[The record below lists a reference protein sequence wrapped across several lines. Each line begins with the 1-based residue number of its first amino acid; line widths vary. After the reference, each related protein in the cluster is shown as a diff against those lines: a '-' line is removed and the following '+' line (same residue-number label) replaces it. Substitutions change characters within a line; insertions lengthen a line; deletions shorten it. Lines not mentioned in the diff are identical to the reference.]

1 MSARGPD
8 LFERATRLIERLF
21 EAPARPKAW
30 REFLGALC
38 RELSTDAVAILYGQ
52 LQPGQPPHLIT
63 HGIDLRRAAKE
74 LPRPLMP
81 PPSLA
86 ELPAGTLVE
95 LATHPRFASSPFH
108 QLVLAKEGLSPG
120 PGFALVMAR
129 TSSQI
134 TGALMVLSRDPDWQ
148 PTADDRTLLE
158 LLAPYVQRA
167 ATVGLQLNER
177 RRDVETL
184 LAVLDALALGVV
196 LLDDKSRVSF
206 ANRSAEEM
214 LGARPDPGED
224 PTTSRERR
232 TAALRALLRSRAVGE
247 LGAAAYPHPED
258 GRPLQLISTPLQ
270 WPGASAGVAAR
281 FKTALF
287 LGDPD
292 LASRNTSEGLA
303 ALFGLTPAEA
313 RLASLLADGLSLHEA
328 AGQLAIQLSTARGVL
343 KAVFAK
349 TGTRRQA
356 SLVSVI
362 LAALGQLRRD
372 APRDVLFRSGEA
384 GRP

>member
-1 MSARGPD
+1 VSTRAPE
-8 LFERATRLIERLF
+8 LFERATRLIELLF

-63 HGIDLRRAAKE
+63 HGVDLRRATKE
-74 LPRPLMP
+74 MPPRRE
-81 PPSLA
+81 PPSLS
-86 ELPAGTLVE
+86 ELPAGSLVE
-95 LATHPRFASSPFH
+95 LESDPAFASSAFH
-108 QLVLAKEGLSPG
+108 QLVLAKEGIPPG

-129 TSSQI
+129 TERQI

-158 LLAPYVQRA
+158 LLAPYVRRA

-184 LAVLDALALGVV
+184 LALLDALALGVV
-196 LLDDKSRVSF
+196 LLDDKSRVTF

-214 LGARPDPGED
+214 LGAQPDAAEEPAA
-224 PTTSRERR
+224 SRERR
-232 TAALRALLRSRAVGE
+232 TAALRALLRSRALGE
-247 LGAAAYPHPED
+247 RGAAAYPHPED
-258 GRPLQLISTPLQ
+258 GRPLQLISTPLN
-270 WPGASAGVAAR
+270 WPGASAGLAAR
-281 FKTALF
+281 FSTALF

-292 LASRNTSEGLA
+292 LAARNTSEGVA

-313 RLASLLADGLSLHEA
+313 RLASLLAAGLSLQEA
-328 AGQLAIQLSTARGVL
+328 AKQLSIRLSTARGVL

-356 SLVSVI
+356 SLVSVV

-372 APRDVLFRSGEA
+372 APRGPRPRSLEA
-384 GRP
+384 GRQ

>member
-1 MSARGPD
+1 VSARAPEV
-8 LFERATRLIERLF
+8 FESATRLIELLF

-52 LQPGQPPHLIT
+52 FQPNQPPHLIT
-63 HGIDLRRAAKE
+63 HGVDLRRAAKD
-74 LPRPLMP
+74 LPRPLVP

-86 ELPAGTLVE
+86 ELPAGSLVE
-95 LATHPRFASSPFH
+95 LASDPRFASSPFH
-108 QLVLAKEGLSPG
+108 QLVLAKAGLPAG

-129 TSSQI
+129 TASQI

-148 PTADDRTLLE
+148 PTDEDRTLLE

-167 ATVGLQLNER
+167 ASVGLQLNER

-214 LGARPDPGED
+214 LGARPDPHEE
-224 PTTSRERR
+224 PAASRERR

-247 LGAAAYPHPED
+247 RGAAAYPHPED
-258 GRPLQLISTPLQ
+258 GRSLQLISTPLH

-292 LASRNTSEGLA
+292 LAARNTSEGLA

-313 RLASLLADGLSLHEA
+313 RLASLLAGGLSLQEA
-328 AGQLAIQLSTARGVL
+328 AEQLAIQLSTARGVL
-343 KAVFAK
+343 KSVFAK

-372 APRDVLFRSGEA
+372 APRGPRPGSDEA